1 MTSSPAKPL
10 RVLILGGTADA
21 NRLAEAVA
29 NDPRI
34 DAVLS
39 YAGRTENPTP
49 PPISWRL
56 GGFGGIDGLDHRS
69 GVAGTQSVCQGT
81 SATALESTSGLD
93 EPSGHDHGFF
103 TPAVC
108 RLGNV

>member
-1 MTSSPAKPL
+1 MTSSLARRL

-39 YAGRTENPTP
+39 YAGRTENPAP
-49 PPISWRL
+49 PPIAWRV
-56 GGFGGIDGLDHRS
+56 GGFGGIDGLKHS
-69 GVAGTQSVCQGT
+69 LVAQKVARVADAPHPSPTQ
-81 SATALESTSGLD
+81 
-93 EPSGHDHGFF
+93 
-103 TPAVC
+103 
-108 RLGNV
+108 LGAPPFAPCAAPP

>member
-1 MTSSPAKPL
+1 MTSSLARRL

-39 YAGRTENPTP
+39 YACRTENPAP
-49 PPISWRL
+49 PPIAWRV
-56 GGFGGIDGLDHRS
+56 GGFGGIDCLKPYLVPAKIPRV
-69 GVAGTQSVCQGT
+69 VAATLPFATQL
-81 SATALESTSGLD
+81 SAQSTAPFAAAT
-93 EPSGHDHGFF
+93 
-103 TPAVC
+103 
-108 RLGNV
+108 